1 MLEWIQLILR
11 GNIVYKI
18 VIIKIMKNCFHG
30 DYFKS
35 YLPTKPAILLF
46 FQNFRVG
53 LHALEILATSLILG
67 YTMIAH
73 SV

>member
-1 MLEWIQLILR
+1 MR
-11 GNIVYKI
+11 
-18 VIIKIMKNCFHG
+18 NCFHG

-35 YLPTKPAILLF
+35 YLPTKPGIIF
-46 FQNFRVG
+46 FLNFRVG
-53 LHALEILATSLILG
+53 LHALEILDTSLILG